1 MTEAYKTG
9 FYDGLEQN
17 GYKQASESAGM
28 NISNNIVQR
37 ASTVPGFDSRHSM
50 LDVLDPEMTESARYP
65 KSIEL
70 GKRLTALSDSEGAD
84 NPFSGFSNPE
94 LSAYGYN
101 LDADTGL
108 GSDIP
113 SVDRPSSWDMQT
125 AEWLRDPEYVDAVA
139 RALTPAGT
147 NLLSSVAAKQG
158 KPARLDKV
166 DESLGKGNAG
176 TTPTGFVRT
185 PWFSGTESE
194 GKRYSALFR
203 LLSGLWRG
211 FST

>member
-1 MTEAYKTG
+1 MTEAYKIG
-9 FYDGLEQN
+9 FHDGLAQN

-37 ASTVPGFDSRHSM
+37 ASTAPGFDSRPSM
-50 LDVLDPEMTESARYP
+50 LDDLYPVMPESERYP

-70 GKRLTALSDSEGAD
+70 GKRLATLSDSEGAD

-108 GSDIP
+108 ESDIP
-113 SVDRPSSWDMQT
+113 NVERPSSWDMQT

-158 KPARLDKV
+158 KPARLDRV
-166 DESLGKGNAG
+166 DESLGKGNDG
-176 TTPTGFVRT
+176 TTPAGFVRT
-185 PWFSGTESE
+185 PWFSDAES
-194 GKRYSALFR
+194 GGRRYNALFR

-211 FST
+211 LST